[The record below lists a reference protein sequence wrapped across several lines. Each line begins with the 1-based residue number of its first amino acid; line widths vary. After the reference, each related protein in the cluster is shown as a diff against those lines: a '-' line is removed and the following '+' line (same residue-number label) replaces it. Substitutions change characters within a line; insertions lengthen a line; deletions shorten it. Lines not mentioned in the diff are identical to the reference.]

1 MKSRVWNFSDPKFTK
16 SVEPTTTV
24 NYLFFLVSFY
34 FCLFNRW
41 RKKIE
46 DREREREEKNRGE
59 NLFIER

>member
-46 DREREREEKNRGE
+46 DRERERERRKIAAKIY
-59 NLFIER
+59 L